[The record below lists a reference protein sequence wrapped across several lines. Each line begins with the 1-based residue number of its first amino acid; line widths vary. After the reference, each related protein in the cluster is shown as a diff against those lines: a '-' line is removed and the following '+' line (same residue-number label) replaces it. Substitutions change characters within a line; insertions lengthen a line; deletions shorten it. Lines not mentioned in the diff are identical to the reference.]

1 MNLRGH
7 MQVNESAEEQS
18 IVHGET
24 GYDEGRAHL
33 DSARAY
39 LVEALQSL
47 DSIDGTA
54 HLAARCQELI
64 DLINGE

>member
-1 MNLRGH
+1 MNLRGQ
-7 MQVNESAEEQS
+7 MRVIESAEEQS
-18 IVHGET
+18 IVHGEP
-24 GYDEGRAHL
+24 GYDEARAHL

-47 DSIDGTA
+47 DSIDGRS

-64 DLINGE
+64 DLIDGE